1 MSLADDDFRTGG
13 RTLAV
18 VPVVRSAAALLVRNL
33 VGFGAIAAL
42 LVGLPWLLDAA
53 LSDSPLL
60 AGALGSWGRFMG
72 LFRQVLLLLAFISIL
87 YGAFSDL
94 SGAPRGAG
102 AMLMRGLRVILPVT
116 GMYLLLAAF
125 LLIATLAMVLLER
138 SGIGDGASYRVAI
151 ALFFVLL
158 GIAFVRWFAV
168 IPVVVVEG
176 AAVGPF
182 RRNAALVRGNAAAL
196 LPLYLL
202 LLAVNLAVYL
212 PGMLFPESMFWT
224 TGPWLGV
231 GIAAGMVNIAF
242 GAAASAVIY
251 AALVRAQEGQDAV
264 AGVFD

>member
-1 MSLADDDFRTGG
+1 MSWADDDFQTG

-33 VGFGAIAAL
+33 AGFGAIAAL
-42 LVGLPWLLDAA
+42 LAGLPWLLDVA
-53 LSDSPLL
+53 LPDSSPL
-60 AGALGSWGRFMG
+60 AGDLGRWGRLAG

-138 SGIGDGASYRVAI
+138 FGIDDGVSYRVAI
-151 ALFFVLL
+151 ALFFLLL

-168 IPVVVVEG
+168 IPVVVIEG
-176 AAVGPF
+176 AAAGPF

-196 LPLYLL
+196 LRLYLL
-202 LLAVNLAVYL
+202 LLVMNLAVYL
-212 PGMLFPESMFWT
+212 PAMLFPQSLFWT

-251 AALVRAQEGQDAV
+251 AALVRAKEGQDTV
-264 AGVFD
+264 ADVFD